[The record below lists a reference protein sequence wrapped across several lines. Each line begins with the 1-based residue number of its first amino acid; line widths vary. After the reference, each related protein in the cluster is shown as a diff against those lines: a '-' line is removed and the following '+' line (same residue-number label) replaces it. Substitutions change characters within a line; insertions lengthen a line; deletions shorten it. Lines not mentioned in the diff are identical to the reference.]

1 MFFFKKNFFLK
12 KKQVSNGPRGEIYRI
27 YYKPNNP
34 LPSEPGNPI
43 FYNIFGCFVNYIFVF
58 FKKNMEQKD
67 TEWGLVIAGIVFAF
81 IIIGVT
87 VWYFVQ
93 KTTLFRKKYNKL

>member
-1 MFFFKKNFFLK
+1 
-12 KKQVSNGPRGEIYRI
+12 
-27 YYKPNNP
+27 
-34 LPSEPGNPI
+34 
-43 FYNIFGCFVNYIFVF
+43 
-58 FKKNMEQKD
+58 MEQKD